1 MIGGNDP
8 WRVEKGQ
15 NMGVEDRFMKKNSDK
30 IPAGENVSAA
40 IIAEPKGG
48 AWKRG
53 LQAGGRQSGLI
64 GAVATSAI
72 AGKIDT
78 PETGHSGDVASWPD
92 APAFWIVLTDK
103 QMHVFGG
110 RVGSNEITGGT
121 SYSWDR
127 VADIKVDKKLFISKL
142 DISFKDGTSL
152 ELGLAKQKLQ
162 PFIEATQARFPS

>member
-1 MIGGNDP
+1 
-8 WRVEKGQ
+8 
-15 NMGVEDRFMKKNSDK
+15 MGVEDRFMKKNSDR
-30 IPAGENVSAA
+30 IPPGENVSAV
-40 IIAEPKGG
+40 ILAEPKGG

-53 LQAGGRQSGLI
+53 LRAGGRQGGLI
-64 GAVATSAI
+64 GVVATDVI
-72 AGKIDT
+72 AGRMDT

-110 RVGSNEITGGT
+110 QMGSTAVSGST

-127 VADIKVDKKLFISKL
+127 IANIKVDKKLLISKL
-142 DISFKDGTSL
+142 EINFRDGTSL

-162 PFIEATQARFPS
+162 PFIDATRARFGG